1 MRRPGLLVAL
11 ARMAMPATALGQHDD
26 HGKAAL
32 KEMTPRLQAA
42 FNGGD
47 PAGVAALYAEEA
59 AIYPP
64 NMAPAHGREAI
75 QAFWA
80 GVLEGG
86 ITVEL
91 TTQKMYG
98 MGDAATEVGA
108 YSLTAPDGSHVDHGA
123 YMVVYKME
131 GGEWAIDS
139 DIWNS
144 DMSQ

>member
-1 MRRPGLLVAL
+1 MRKAGLLIAL
-11 ARMAMPATALGQHDD
+11 ALLAMPATALGQHDD

-32 KEMTPRLQAA
+32 KEMSPRFEAA
-42 FNGGD
+42 MNSGD
-47 PAGVAALYAEEA
+47 AAAVAALYTKDA

-64 NMAPAHGREAI
+64 NMPPAHGREAI

-80 GVLEGG
+80 PVAEGG
-86 ITVEL
+86 TTVEL
-91 TTQKMYG
+91 TVQKMYG
-98 MGDAATEVGA
+98 MGDTATEVGA
-108 YSLTAPDGSHVDHGA
+108 YSLTAADGSHVDHGI

-131 GGEWAIDS
+131 GGEWKMDS